1 VKLGEQ
7 KIQWVS
13 QYMPLLNKIRD
24 DERLN
29 QPLKDVKIGMSIH
42 LEAKTAYLAMTL
54 KELGAV
60 VAITGSNPLSTQDDV
75 ASALKDFG
83 INVYGKH
90 THDENEYKTGIK
102 KVLDFMP
109 DLILDDGAD
118 LTVTAYTTNHPVV
131 ETLKGVTE
139 ETTTGVRRLRSL
151 HNSGLLKVPVIAVN
165 NAHTKY
171 LFDNRYGTGQS
182 TWDSIMRNTNLLIAG
197 KTVVIA
203 GYGWCGRGIASRAK
217 GLGARVIVTEV
228 EPVRALEAAMDGFT
242 VMTMKEAAEHGDF
255 FITATGDINV
265 IGEEHF
271 LLMKD
276 GAVLANAGHFNVEID
291 VKALSKISVDVF
303 QARPN
308 VDGYKLPNG
317 KTLYLLS
324 EGRLV
329 NLAGADGHP
338 VEIMDLSFAVQVM
351 SLIYLTQH
359 SLKPGVYPVLKEID
373 ESIARAKLKCMG
385 ITIDSLGKDQK
396 DYLESF

>member
-1 VKLGEQ
+1 VGFSVHAALEQ
-7 KIQWVS
+7 DK
-13 QYMPLLNKIRD
+13 
-24 DERLN
+24 
-29 QPLKDVKIGMSIH
+29 
-42 LEAKTAYLAMTL
+42 TL

-83 INVYGKH
+83 ISVYGKH

-139 ETTTGVRRLRSL
+139 ETTTGVRRLL
-151 HNSGLLKVPVIAVN
+151 
-165 NAHTKY
+165 
-171 LFDNRYGTGQS
+171 
-182 TWDSIMRNTNLLIAG
+182 
-197 KTVVIA
+197 
-203 GYGWCGRGIASRAK
+203 
-217 GLGARVIVTEV
+217 TEV

-338 VEIMDLSFAVQVM
+338 
-351 SLIYLTQH
+351 
-359 SLKPGVYPVLKEID
+359 
-373 ESIARAKLKCMG
+373 
-385 ITIDSLGKDQK
+385 
-396 DYLESF
+396 

>member
-1 VKLGEQ
+1 
-7 KIQWVS
+7 
-13 QYMPLLNKIRD
+13 M
-24 DERLN
+24 
-29 QPLKDVKIGMSIH
+29 
-42 LEAKTAYLAMTL
+42 
-54 KELGAV
+54 
-60 VAITGSNPLSTQDDV
+60 
-75 ASALKDFG
+75 
-83 INVYGKH
+83 
-90 THDENEYKTGIK
+90 
-102 KVLDFMP
+102 
-109 DLILDDGAD
+109 
-118 LTVTAYTTNHPVV
+118 
-131 ETLKGVTE
+131 
-139 ETTTGVRRLRSL
+139 
-151 HNSGLLKVPVIAVN
+151 
-165 NAHTKY
+165 
-171 LFDNRYGTGQS
+171 
-182 TWDSIMRNTNLLIAG
+182 
-197 KTVVIA
+197 
-203 GYGWCGRGIASRAK
+203 
-217 GLGARVIVTEV
+217 GARVIVTEV